1 MSAARWGKHQPV
13 TNGYVEAKGYLT
25 GNTFK
30 VSKIESKDRRYGA
43 GHGDDD

>member
-1 MSAARWGKHQPV
+1 
-13 TNGYVEAKGYLT
+13 LT

-30 VSKIESKDRRYGA
+30 VSKIESKDRRYGT